1 MIFDILENVLVM
13 VVTLGVLITFHEWG
27 HFQVARWCGVGVL
40 RFSVGFGPSLLRWKD
55 KKGTEFV
62 LAAIPLGGYVKM
74 VDEREGAVPESDKSK
89 AFNRQPVSKRI
100 AIVAAGPIA
109 NFVLAVVVFWAV
121 LQGGVTQLVPV
132 IGHVEAGSL
141 AEKAGLEQGQEIVAI
156 DGKETQSWSD
166 VQMALV
172 NRLGESG
179 SLKVSVKYPESNL
192 VYASTVWLD
201 QWLRGVENPDPLKG
215 LGLNP
220 WQPEIKPVLQQ
231 VLEGSPAE
239 KAGLQAGDKITTLNG
254 QPIGTWDELV
264 DFVQHKPGTTI
275 LLGYFRDGY
284 QREVSLTTEAVTNNQ
299 GVSVGRIGVSPVVPV
314 IPENKLRKLNYGLL
328 TAWLP
333 ALKETVRLSS
343 YTLVSIGKVLTGEI
357 STKNLSGPITIAKV
371 ATSQAENGLTSW
383 LNFLA
388 FLSISLGVINL
399 LPIPVLDGG
408 HLLFYI
414 VEAVI
419 RRPVSEAV
427 QVMGMK
433 VGVVLVVSM
442 MMLAIYYDVLRLV
455 K

>member
-1 MIFDILENVLVM
+1 MILGILENIVVM

-40 RFSVGFGPSLLRWKD
+40 RFSVGFGPSLLRWTD
-55 KKGTEFV
+55 KRGTEFV

-74 VDEREGAVPESDKSK
+74 IDEREAAVPHSDLSK

-109 NFVLAVVVFWAV
+109 NFVLATVVFWGI
-121 LQGGVTQLVPV
+121 LQGGVTQLVPI
-132 IGHVEAGSL
+132 IGHVETGSL
-141 AEKAGLEQGQEIVAI
+141 AAKAGLEKGQEIVAI
-156 DGKETQSWSD
+156 DGKQTESWSD
-166 VQMALV
+166 VQMTLV

-179 SLKVSVKYPESNL
+179 ALEVSVKYPDSDL
-192 VYASTVWLD
+192 VYGSTVWLE
-201 QWLRGVENPDPLKG
+201 QWLKGAQDPDPLRG
-215 LGLNP
+215 LGISV
-220 WQPEIKPVLQQ
+220 WQPEIKPILQE
-231 VLEGSPAE
+231 VLEDSPAE
-239 KAGLQAGDKITTLNG
+239 KAGLRAGDEITALDG
-254 QPIGTWDELV
+254 QAIDSWEELV
-264 DFVQHKPGTTI
+264 EFVQNKPGASI
-275 LLGYFRDGY
+275 LLSYSRDSI
-284 QREVSLTTEAVTNNQ
+284 QHDVQLTAATATNKKGEA
-299 GVSVGRIGVSPVVPV
+299 VGRIGVSPVIPV
-314 IPENKLRKLNYGLL
+314 IPEDKLRTLNYGIF

-333 ALKETVRLSS
+333 ALKETARLSG
-343 YTLVSIGKVLTGEI
+343 YTLISIQKVLTGEI

-371 ATSQAENGLTSW
+371 ATSQAENGLLSW

-414 VEAVI
+414 VEGII

-427 QVMGMK
+427 QAVGMK
-433 VGVVLVVSM
+433 VGLVLVVSM

>member
-1 MIFDILENVLVM
+1 M

-179 SLKVSVKYPESNL
+179 SLKV
-192 VYASTVWLD
+192 
-201 QWLRGVENPDPLKG
+201 
-215 LGLNP
+215 
-220 WQPEIKPVLQQ
+220 
-231 VLEGSPAE
+231 
-239 KAGLQAGDKITTLNG
+239 
-254 QPIGTWDELV
+254 
-264 DFVQHKPGTTI
+264 
-275 LLGYFRDGY
+275 
-284 QREVSLTTEAVTNNQ
+284 
-299 GVSVGRIGVSPVVPV
+299 
-314 IPENKLRKLNYGLL
+314 
-328 TAWLP
+328 
-333 ALKETVRLSS
+333 
-343 YTLVSIGKVLTGEI
+343 
-357 STKNLSGPITIAKV
+357 
-371 ATSQAENGLTSW
+371 
-383 LNFLA
+383 
-388 FLSISLGVINL
+388 
-399 LPIPVLDGG
+399 
-408 HLLFYI
+408 
-414 VEAVI
+414 
-419 RRPVSEAV
+419 
-427 QVMGMK
+427 
-433 VGVVLVVSM
+433 
-442 MMLAIYYDVLRLV
+442 
-455 K
+455 